1 MKRCA
6 SIAKRKNSL
15 GALLIV
21 LALLCAGC
29 TTVTRPDPTDFSGT
43 KRHEAFGLSLTLPK
57 AFKRFDEGTAVA
69 FRPDPPSRT
78 SPGVLVQRHDNADAM
93 RVLDAAY
100 RKIATQMSGLPEPI
114 QGRVGEQEVMGIY
127 SELVTHLI
135 WIYAPVRGDTVWTL
149 QIIVPVDWTD
159 ETALA
164 FHDFVCQNV
173 RFP

>member
-6 SIAKRKNSL
+6 SIAKRSNSL
-15 GALLIV
+15 AALLVV
-21 LALLCAGC
+21 LALLCVGC
-29 TTVTRPDPTDFSGT
+29 AAVTRPDPSDLSSTT
-43 KRHEAFGLSLTLPK
+43 RHEAFGLSLTLPK
-57 AFKRFDEGTAVA
+57 AFKRFNEGSSVA

-78 SPGVLVQRHDNADAM
+78 SPGVLVQRHDGADAV

-114 QGRVGEQEVMGIY
+114 RGRVGGQDVMGIY

-135 WIYAPVRGDTVWTL
+135 WIYAPSQGDTVWTL

-164 FHDFVCQNV
+164 FHDFVCRNV